1 MIQLIAGCM
10 AIHSAISKTKIGIQ
24 DVISPY
30 SLAQFLISNAPPMR
44 KRVKKANKSYDSRI
58 VVSRQF
64 DFTKKFKG
72 KFSSWRTFSFIKYFG
87 RNRRIKG
94 LIAINGWDASS
105 IVESTWLSHIC
116 SIASKGL
123 ICVHVARRRE
133 ASIQFVRWIFIGQ
146 SRSIER
152 STNRD

>member
-1 MIQLIAGCM
+1 M

-30 SLAQFLISNAPPMR
+30 SLAQFLISNAPRMR
-44 KRVKKANKSYDSRI
+44 KRVKKAKKSSDSRI

-72 KFSSWRTFSFIKYFG
+72 KFSSRRTFSFIKYFA

-94 LIAINGWDASS
+94 LIAING
-105 IVESTWLSHIC
+105 
-116 SIASKGL
+116 
-123 ICVHVARRRE
+123 
-133 ASIQFVRWIFIGQ
+133 
-146 SRSIER
+146 
-152 STNRD
+152 